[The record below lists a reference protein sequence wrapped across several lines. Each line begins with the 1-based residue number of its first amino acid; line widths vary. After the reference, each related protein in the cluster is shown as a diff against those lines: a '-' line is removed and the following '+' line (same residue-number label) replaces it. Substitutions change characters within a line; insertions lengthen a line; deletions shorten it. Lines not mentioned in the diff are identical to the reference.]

1 MPPGRSS
8 IAAAGGSGGT
18 ARGTQPIGGS
28 GGARRGRFLLGTRG
42 SCAAGGS
49 SAAGVPPCGPSR
61 ASEHEPQSESQLDL
75 TGVDSWASACPSHV
89 TRACTPPP
97 LTGAMAR
104 RRVRKYDSKGASSAR
119 SPWVS
124 PISRS
129 SSRWRRMRS
138 SRSSLRSFQ
147 IVAQIVGGARR
158 ALGKRQDAL
167 LRDA

>member
-1 MPPGRSS
+1 M
-8 IAAAGGSGGT
+8 
-18 ARGTQPIGGS
+18 
-28 GGARRGRFLLGTRG
+28 
-42 SCAAGGS
+42 
-49 SAAGVPPCGPSR
+49 
-61 ASEHEPQSESQLDL
+61 DL
-75 TGVDSWASACPSHV
+75 TGVGGWASACPSHV

-138 SRSSLRSFQ
+138 SKIVSQIIQ